1 MKRAYE
7 SPLVMIEQFTP
18 NEYVA
23 ACGDNGT
30 LYNFTCNVSGN
41 DVYYYPVSDGS
52 IDGVYTG
59 TGKAE
64 RIAWPWGI
72 SGCGETHQASNTND
86 FYDGFIYNGGKWVQT
101 GKHIWDGYWEYDIT
115 NVIVWRERGKN
126 GEIVNEHLTS
136 NLDINSWSVARS

>member
-30 LYNFTCNVSGN
+30 LYNFTCNVSGD

-52 IDGVYTG
+52 VDGVYTG
-59 TGKAE
+59 SGRAE
-64 RIAWPWGI
+64 VLPWGI
-72 SGCGETHQASNTND
+72 SGCGKTHQVSNTNE
-86 FYDGFIYNGGKWVQT
+86 FYDGYISTWHK
-101 GKHIWDGYWEYDIT
+101 EYDGWWDWIGHWVEARQG
-115 NVIVWRERGKN
+115 VIVWLERGKR
-126 GEIVNEHLTS
+126 GKIVDGHLTS
-136 NLDINSWSVARS
+136 NLDIDSWSVARS